1 VRAFWLLVLVPL
13 AMAGYLAVRVST
25 EGAELRRHELQGLLD
40 GRLADVRTRA
50 SQAFAAIERQL
61 GEQLAEAPAG
71 AEALRA
77 LERRIPLARQVF
89 RLDGKGRLT
98 HPAGGPD
105 ASRAEREFLERTASI
120 WTGGAIL
127 QGDALD
133 AEPVRRSRGAEDR
146 ARLEID
152 REPSAARRGVPGIG
166 DSLVD
171 LAAQQPHGW
180 LAWYWAE
187 GLHLLFWRRAG
198 DGGVIGAEVERV
210 GVLARI
216 VGALPTGALEDGRME
231 LADSRGQTVHQWG
244 PMLPAEGAP
253 AQAPDASVALEPPLD
268 AWQLRYF
275 ISPPARAAL
284 SGGASTG
291 LFLGLGAIGLALLGL
306 AVYVYREYTRR
317 LRDAARRVGF
327 VTRVSHELRTPL
339 TNIRMYAELLE
350 DAVDDD
356 DQARRARVIVAES
369 QRLGR
374 LIENVLA
381 FARHQRGV
389 LADGPARVDVD
400 AVVREAAAT
409 FEPALGARGIEIK
422 LELGAPPPARATADA
437 VDQIVANLLSN
448 VERYAAA
455 GGEVVIATRAA
466 GGRVVVSVADRGP
479 GVPARDRDRIF
490 EPFHRAGD
498 SLTAGSGTGLGL
510 AIARDLARDAG
521 GDLVLAEAARGACFE
536 LSLPTATAGDPP

>member
-1 VRAFWLLVLVPL
+1 MRAFWLLVLVPL

-50 SQAFAAIERQL
+50 SQAFAQLEREL
-61 GEQLAEAPAG
+61 AEQLAAAPA
-71 AEALRA
+71 EPDALRA
-77 LERRIPLARQVF
+77 LGRRAPLARQVF
-89 RLDGKGRLT
+89 RLDGRGRLT
-98 HPAGGPD
+98 FPTSGGD
-105 ASRAEREFLERTASI
+105 ASGAEREFLERTASI
-120 WTGGAIL
+120 WTGRAIL
-127 QGDALD
+127 HGGGQ
-133 AEPVRRSRGAEDR
+133 E
-146 ARLEID
+146 
-152 REPSAARRGVPGIG
+152 REPSAPRRGAPGLG

-171 LAAQQPHGW
+171 LAARQAHGW

-187 GLHLLFWRRAG
+187 GLHLLFWGRAD
-198 DGGVIGAEVERV
+198 DGGVIGVEVERV
-210 GVLARI
+210 GVLARV

-244 PMLPAEGAP
+244 PMLPADDAP

-275 ISPPARAAL
+275 ISPEARAAL
-284 SGGASTG
+284 SGRADTG
-291 LFLGLGAIGLALLGL
+291 LLLGLGAFGLALIGLG
-306 AVYVYREYTRR
+306 VYIYREYTRR
-317 LRDAARRVGF
+317 LRDAANRVGF

-350 DAVDDD
+350 DALDGADDD

-389 LADGPARVDVD
+389 RAAAPGRVDVD
-400 AVVREAAAT
+400 AVVREAVAV
-409 FEPALGARGIEIK
+409 FEPALGARGIEVK
-422 LELGAPPPARATADA
+422 LELADPPPARASADA

-448 VERYAAA
+448 VEKYAAA
-455 GGEVVIATRAA
+455 GGEVVVATRAA
-466 GGRVVVSVADRGP
+466 DGRVVVSVADRGP
-479 GVPARDRDRIF
+479 GVPARERDAIF

-498 SLTAGSGTGLGL
+498 SLTGASGTGIGL
-510 AIARDLARDAG
+510 AIARELARAAG
-521 GDLVLAEAARGACFE
+521 GELALAEAERGACFE
-536 LSLPTATAGDPP
+536 LTLPVAGDPP